1 MFPWPPP
8 VSPVWLT
15 RHSIASVA
23 VTPRELARSLGL
35 EPTQLRALIRKHRLV
50 PSHRHNE
57 RYALDPDDVARIESH
72 PAVRGAHERRTPRA

>member
-1 MFPWPPP
+1 
-8 VSPVWLT
+8 
-15 RHSIASVA
+15 VA